1 MKLSSK
7 QLKTLIESEIK
18 KKITEEVEEKDF
30 KSAIVSALATAVLL
44 IVEDVS
50 LDDLLSNSY
59 EILMGSTMQ
68 HSDDDKYA
76 TLASL
81 SDNPTVRA
89 QVLNQAVDLVVKEL
103 KPRISTCLDDL
114 VDSAI
119 STLEDDVL

>member
-18 KKITEEVEEKDF
+18 KKITEEIEEKDF